1 MKQIIGLTF
10 LLATI
15 LFSCK
20 KDKEILTTPSFIK
33 DKISGL
39 SQKGPLLN
47 GSSLTLFELDNNF
60 SQTGKSFNTQILDN
74 SGSFEIY
81 NLNMT
86 SQFAKLKADGFYFNE
101 VTNENSLAPISLY
114 ALSDLSNKSSVNV
127 NLLTTLEATRMGY
140 LLSNGSTFANAKTQ
154 AQTEV
159 LNIFLINKTGIPE
172 SELLDISKNGD
183 DNAILLAASL
193 ILQGYRTEAE
203 LTQLLGDISTD
214 IRTDGI
220 LNSPTIGTSLINDA
234 KLLNLQSI
242 RSNIESKY
250 ISLGI
255 TTVISNFEKYVKQFT
270 DSSTFTFTKNIQYP
284 QTGIYGLNILYGT
297 ENISIPAS
305 ISATSSNPGSY
316 YDLSAFLPLGTSLK
330 INIQLNNGQAW
341 GINSM
346 LNWDFTQ
353 WNNIDQTFTAIESGK
368 SCNLRLDLFSNSTF
382 TIKYYENNSITP
394 TKTKQITVY

>member
-114 ALSDLSNKSSVNV
+114 ALSDLSNKNSVNV
-127 NLLTTLEATRMGY
+127 NLLTTLETSRMGY

-159 LNIFLINKTGIPE
+159 LNIFLINKSGMPE

-183 DNAILLAASL
+183 DNAILLAVSL

-234 KLLNLQSI
+234 KILNLPLI
-242 RSNIESKY
+242 RSNIENKY

-255 TTVISNFEKYVKQFT
+255 TTTISNFEKYVTQFT
-270 DSSTFTFTKNIQYP
+270 NSSTYTFTKNIQYP
-284 QTGIYGLNILYGT
+284 DSINQIQNLLSNSNFSVNSYGSGYSLGAY
-297 ENISIPAS
+297 
-305 ISATSSNPGSY
+305 
-316 YDLSAFLPLGTSLK
+316 LPKGTSLK
-330 INIQLNNGQAW
+330 VLVKATSASGVNFGFNNVIGNGWEITNFQPDSAYLITSGNDNIVNLNYIFG
-341 GINSM
+341 SSSS
-346 LNWDFTQ
+346 LDFY
-353 WNNIDQTFTAIESGK
+353 I
-368 SCNLRLDLFSNSTF
+368 
-382 TIKYYENNSITP
+382 YENNAILP
-394 TKTKQITVY
+394 TRKKTIQW